1 MRLIERTQKCN
12 WHPCTQMKDFETMPP
27 WPIVRAEGCWIESE
41 GGHRMLDASSSW
53 WCKSLG
59 HRHPLLLEA
68 LHAQSER
75 FDHVIF
81 ANTTYD
87 TIVDLSERLK
97 ALLPTMSHAMYASD
111 GSCAVEMALKL
122 SVHAQALAG
131 HKERSRFATLSGA
144 YHGETGLALS
154 VSDCGLYC
162 DPFTRLLPKSLALDP
177 IPYVTGV
184 TDPLWHDAKD
194 SWEQWEALLAP
205 HEHTLS
211 AIIVE
216 PIVQGANNMQ
226 LYSADALRRLGQWA
240 ADRGI
245 HIIVDEIMTGFWRT
259 GRLWAHEH
267 AGMKPDMVCL
277 GKGLTGGMMPMS
289 AMLTTKSIFDLC
301 YDDYDTYKA
310 FLHSHTHSGNALS
323 AAVALKAVGILSDPI
338 WQNRVDALAQKMHAA
353 MQGIAKR
360 TGRLQYVRGIG
371 GVMAAD
377 LALSEEEQK
386 ARVGHKIAREAMAK
400 GVLLRPLG
408 NTLYWVPPLIISED
422 ELATLAQ
429 VTESAIE
436 AVC

>member
-1 MRLIERTQKCN
+1 MSLAKRTQQCN

-27 WPIVRAEGCWIESE
+27 WPIVKAEGCWVEGE

-53 WCKSLG
+53 WCKALG

-68 LHAQSER
+68 LYAQSER

-87 TIVDLSERLK
+87 AIVELSEQLK
-97 ALLPTMSHAMYASD
+97 TLLPAMSHAMYASD

-122 SVHAQALAG
+122 SVHAQALLG
-131 HKERSRFATLSGA
+131 HKERSRFATLCGA

-162 DPFTRLLPKSLALDP
+162 DPFTRLLPKSVALNP
-177 IPYVTGV
+177 VPYVTGV
-184 TDPLWHDAKD
+184 ADPLWGNAEGA
-194 SWEQWEALLAP
+194 WQQWEAILAP
-205 HEHTLS
+205 HEDSLS

-259 GRLWAHEH
+259 GRLWAHEY
-267 AGMKPDMVCL
+267 AGITPDMVCL

-289 AMLTTKSIFDLC
+289 AMLTTQAVFDVC
-301 YDDYDTYKA
+301 YDDYDTSKA
-310 FLHSHTHSGNALS
+310 FLHSHTHSGNALA
-323 AAVALKAVGILSDPI
+323 AAVALQTVSILSDPT
-338 WQNRVDALAQKMHAA
+338 WQGRVDTMAQLMHAA
-353 MQGIAKR
+353 MQGIANR
-360 TGRLQYVRGIG
+360 TGRLKYVRGMG

-377 LALSEEEQK
+377 LVLSEGEPK
-386 ARVGHKIAREAMAK
+386 TRMGHQIACEAMK
-400 GVLLRPLG
+400 RGVLLRPLG
-408 NTLYWVPPLIISED
+408 NTLYWVPPLIISKD

-429 VTESAIE
+429 VTEAAIE